1 MQRLEEGKRT
11 CTVGIL
17 YLWLLHLQ
25 IKSTTD
31 QKYLGKTIPE
41 SSEKQNLNLLCTRA
55 YLHSIYN
62 YLHTIYIGLGI
73 ISDLEMV

>member
-41 SSEKQNLNLLCTRA
+41 SSEKQNLNLPRA
-55 YLHSIYN
+55 INYFHSIYIVFT
-62 YLHTIYIGLGI
+62 TIYKALT
-73 ISDLEMV
+73 LY